1 MIRPRGRDFPAGPV
15 AETLSSKAE
24 GTGSIPDQGAEIPH
38 ASCQNQN
45 KNRSNIV
52 MNKDVKKRSILKKK
66 KKLKKFKGKDIPSNS
81 LPKGKKVLVF
91 WLHDYLQKK
100 F

>member
-1 MIRPRGRDFPAGPV
+1 MIRLRGRDFPAGPV

-24 GTGSIPDQGAEIPH
+24 GTGSIPDQGAEIPR
-38 ASCQNQN
+38 ASWPKKPN

-52 MNKDVKKRSILKKK
+52 MNKDFKKQSILKKK
-66 KKLKKFKGKDIPSNS
+66 KNFKKFKGKDIPFFQTLS
-81 LPKGKKVLVF
+81 PKER
-91 WLHDYLQKK
+91 K

>member
-1 MIRPRGRDFPAGPV
+1 MIRLRGRDFPAGPV

-24 GTGSIPDQGAEIPH
+24 GTGSIPDQGAEIPR
-38 ASCQNQN
+38 ASWPKKPN

-66 KKLKKFKGKDIPSNS
+66 KKL
-81 LPKGKKVLVF
+81 
-91 WLHDYLQKK
+91 
-100 F
+100 